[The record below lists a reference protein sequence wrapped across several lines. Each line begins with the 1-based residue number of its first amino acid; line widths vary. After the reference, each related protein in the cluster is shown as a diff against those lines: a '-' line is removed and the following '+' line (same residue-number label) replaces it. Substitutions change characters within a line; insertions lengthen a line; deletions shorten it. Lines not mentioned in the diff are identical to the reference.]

1 MGAHLWWGVLTLCHW
16 SVVAARILVSDRQSS
31 QILLHHCL
39 MCPNQQSTKMHQDY
53 AQAGGGSGCLQPLHP
68 LLPAAA
74 LQHNPA
80 CMHHLPTRPPA
91 TVSLV
96 TASPTSFDL
105 QSWRWRLQRGRWW
118 QCWLAGM
125 GIDLSVGAVC
135 LVMACLSAYVAC
147 DPVLEGATP
156 LPPAS
161 ALVTTSV

>member
-1 MGAHLWWGVLTLCHW
+1 MYQIVKAHRFLYIAVRCVQI
-16 SVVAARILVSDRQSS
+16 SSPQRCIRIMLR
-31 QILLHHCL
+31 L
-39 MCPNQQSTKMHQDY
+39 
-53 AQAGGGSGCLQPLHP
+53 GGGSGCLQPLHP

-105 QSWRWRLQRGRWW
+105 QSWRWRLRRTRWW
-118 QCWLAGM
+118 QLWLASTVGW
-125 GIDLSVGAVC
+125 SVGAVC

-147 DPVLEGATP
+147 DPVPELASP
-156 LPPAS
+156 LPPPS
-161 ALVTTSV
+161 ALIALRWAPGGGQHGLGLS